1 MTRTRTTDCRRAR
14 CSDSVYG
21 DLRQFADARLADVA
35 TLVRP
40 QREPNVRFGVLGHF
54 GERSSKASDI
64 VCKVELRLG
73 KLISA

>member
-40 QREPNVRFGVLGHF
+40 QREPNVSFGVL
-54 GERSSKASDI
+54 GERSSKASYI
-64 VCKVELRLG
+64 VCKVELRLE